1 MNVEISLT
9 KKVKL
14 DLEAIVNHLYSMNVN
29 LNRIASELEKQN
41 KKGGNNVQPVF
52 NANTDTDPVGGGSG
66 T

>member
-1 MNVEISLT
+1 MNVEISLS
-9 KKVKL
+9 KEVKL

-41 KKGGNNVQPVF
+41 NKGGKNVQPVF
-52 NANTDTDPVGGGSG
+52 NANTDTDSVGGGSG

>member
-1 MNVEISLT
+1 MNVEISLS
-9 KKVKL
+9 KEVKL

-41 KKGGNNVQPVF
+41 NKEDKNVQPVF
-52 NANTDTDPVGGGSG
+52 NANTDTDSVGGGSG